1 MTFRLPIF
9 PLGVVLFPGALLP
22 LHIFEPRYRRMLAAC
37 VAGDERFGLALPGI
51 AHEAPA
57 LGAVGCVAEIR
68 GAQPLPDGRSNIV
81 VQGATRFLVT
91 RYVDDTAPY
100 LVAMVEAFD
109 DREDSTPPAARCA
122 ALTDSFAH
130 YLPALRELNDLEPDS
145 RTLPTNP
152 AALSFHVAAALD
164 CGAPEKQALLEIRST
179 AERVDLLLQM
189 LPPLSS
195 AIDAGL
201 RTRKKAYSNGKAHHP
216 PDLAGGS

>member
-22 LHIFEPRYRRMLAAC
+22 LHIFEPRYRRMLADC
-37 VAGDERFGLALPGI
+37 IAGDERFGIALPGI

-57 LGAVGCVAEIR
+57 LGAIGCIAGIR
-68 GAQPLPDGRSNIV
+68 GAQSLADGRSNIV
-81 VQGATRFLVT
+81 VQGTTRFLVT
-91 RYVDDTAPY
+91 RYLEDTAPY

-109 DREDSTPPAARCA
+109 DRDNSAPPAVRCT
-122 ALTDSFAH
+122 ALADAFAH
-130 YLPALRELNDLEPDS
+130 YLPALRELNDLAPDT
-145 RTLPTNP
+145 RAIPTDP

-179 AERVDLLLQM
+179 AERVELLLEM

-195 AIDAGL
+195 AVDAGL
-201 RTRKKAYSNGKAHHP
+201 RTRRKSQSNGKGHHP
-216 PDLAGGS
+216 PDLADT

>member
-22 LHIFEPRYRRMLAAC
+22 LHIFEPRYRRMLADC

-68 GAQPLPDGRSNIV
+68 GAQSLADGRSNIV
-81 VQGATRFLVT
+81 VQGTTRFLVT
-91 RYVDDTAPY
+91 RYLDDPAPY
-100 LVAMVEAFD
+100 LVAMVESFE
-109 DREDSTPPAARCA
+109 DRDGSRPTPAKCA
-122 ALTDSFAH
+122 ALAESFAH
-130 YLPALRELNDLEPDS
+130 YLPALRELNDLEPDN
-145 RTLPTNP
+145 RTLPTEP
-152 AALSFHVAAALD
+152 TALSFHVAAALD
-164 CGAPEKQALLEIRST
+164 TGAPEKQALLEIRST
-179 AERVDLLLQM
+179 AERVDLLLEM

-201 RTRKKAYSNGKAHHP
+201 RTRRKAHSNGKGHHK
-216 PDLAGGS
+216 PDLAGS

>member
-22 LHIFEPRYRRMLAAC
+22 LHIFEPRYRRMLADC
-37 VAGDERFGLALPGI
+37 IAGDERFGMALPGI

-57 LGAVGCVAEIR
+57 LGAVGCVAGIR
-68 GAQPLPDGRSNIV
+68 GAQSLADGRSNIV
-81 VQGATRFLVT
+81 VQGTTRFLVT
-91 RYVDDTAPY
+91 RYLEDTAPY

-109 DREDSTPPAARCA
+109 DRDNSTPPAARCT
-122 ALTDSFAH
+122 ALADAFAH

-145 RTLPTNP
+145 RAIPTDP

-179 AERVDLLLQM
+179 AERVELLLEM

-201 RTRKKAYSNGKAHHP
+201 RTRRKSHTNGKGHHP
-216 PDLAGGS
+216 PDLADT